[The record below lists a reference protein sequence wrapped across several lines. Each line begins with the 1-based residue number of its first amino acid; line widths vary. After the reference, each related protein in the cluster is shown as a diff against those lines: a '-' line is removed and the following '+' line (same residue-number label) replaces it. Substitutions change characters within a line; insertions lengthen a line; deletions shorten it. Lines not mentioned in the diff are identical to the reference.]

1 MFFHRIHMYEYRMDP
16 EFIFILYSGLPRQ
29 GPGSDDCTAKA
40 YRMLTGLPE
49 NPDIL
54 DIGCGTGAQTL
65 VLAGLSGGIVDAV
78 DIYLPYLKELDR
90 KAKESGF
97 SGRILTHP
105 ASMSSLPVP
114 PGTYDLIWSEGAI
127 YLMGFREGLEYWS
140 RFVRNGG
147 YIVVTEISWLTGA
160 PSYEARTYWEQEYP
174 AMRTIPEN
182 IEIIRALGLQS
193 VGTFVLPESA
203 WWETYYTPLGARVE
217 HMRTEYRDDPD
228 VCAMLDGTDAEIA
241 MYRNHSNEY
250 GYVFYLMQKR

>member
-1 MFFHRIHMYEYRMDP
+1 MDP
-16 EFIFILYSGLPRQ
+16 EFIFILHSGLPRQ

-65 VLAGLSGGIVDAV
+65 VLAGLSGGVVDAV
-78 DIYLPYLKELDR
+78 DIYPPFLKDLER

-97 SGRILTHP
+97 FGRILPHP

-114 PGTYDLIWSEGAI
+114 PGSYDLIWSEGAV
-127 YLMGFREGLEYWS
+127 YQMGFREGLSYWS
-140 RFVRNGG
+140 RFVRDGG

-160 PSYEARTYWEQEYP
+160 PSSEARSFWEQEYP
-174 AMRTIPEN
+174 GMKTVPEN
-182 IEIIRALGLQS
+182 IEIIGSLGLYL

-203 WWETYYTPLGARVE
+203 WWETFYTPLGARVE
-217 HMRTEYRDDPD
+217 QMRKEYHDDPD
-228 VCAMLDGTDAEIA
+228 VLAMLDDVDTEIA
-241 MYRNHSNEY
+241 MYRNHSSDY
-250 GYVFYLMQKR
+250 GYVFYLVQKR